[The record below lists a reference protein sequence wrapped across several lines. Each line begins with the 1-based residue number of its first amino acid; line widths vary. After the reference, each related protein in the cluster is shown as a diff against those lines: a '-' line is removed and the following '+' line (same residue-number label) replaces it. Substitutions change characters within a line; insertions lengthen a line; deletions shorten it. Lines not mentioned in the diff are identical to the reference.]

1 MRRAEEGGGRF
12 KSKGK
17 GKVALSLEE
26 GEEKGDLLIQDLWT
40 QGTDSIYDMCVVNTD
55 AVSYQ
60 SKTPEKYLESTER

>member
-1 MRRAEEGGGRF
+1 M
-12 KSKGK
+12 
-17 GKVALSLEE
+17 ALSLEE

-55 AVSYQ
+55 AVSHQ